1 MDLAGNFESMVEY
14 IVNLVIT
21 IMMQIV
27 NAVV

>member
-1 MDLAGNFESMVEY
+1 MDILGNFESVVEY
-14 IVNLVIT
+14 LVNLLIS